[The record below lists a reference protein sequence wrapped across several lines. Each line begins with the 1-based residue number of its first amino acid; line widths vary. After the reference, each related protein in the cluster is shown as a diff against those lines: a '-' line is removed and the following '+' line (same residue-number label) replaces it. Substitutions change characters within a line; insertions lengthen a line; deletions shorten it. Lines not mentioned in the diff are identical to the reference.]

1 MPALFWSEAVDEDL
15 CFGWIDSK
23 KKARDDKSSVQFFSK
38 RKPKGT
44 WSKINKIKLLIA
56 EGRMTKAGLDFFET
70 AKQNGSWMI
79 LDTVETLEIP
89 KNLEKEFETQ
99 TGSKVFFE
107 GLSKSV
113 RKAMLQWLVFAKR
126 VETR

>member
-1 MPALFWSEAVDEDL
+1 
-15 CFGWIDSK
+15 
-23 KKARDDKSSVQFFSK
+23 VQFFSK